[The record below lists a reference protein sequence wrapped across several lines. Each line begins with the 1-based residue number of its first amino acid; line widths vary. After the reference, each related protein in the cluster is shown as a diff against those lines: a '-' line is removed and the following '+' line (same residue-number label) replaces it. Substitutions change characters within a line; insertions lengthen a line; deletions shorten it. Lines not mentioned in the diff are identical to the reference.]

1 MQNDKFG
8 IIANY
13 YSEHYD
19 EIKAFIAKNTLY
31 ALETEDMVQNV
42 FVRLLSSNKMITP
55 LTMPSLVYTVA
66 RNLIFDYW
74 RHRKTVEEYEHYV
87 VSRTGEATDALSVYS
102 AVEINELLEKGIA
115 RLSGSQREIYR
126 LNISEG
132 LQVSEISERLSLPYK
147 SVEHRLG
154 SARKEIRNYMRRML
168 A

>member
-1 MQNDKFG
+1 
-8 IIANY
+8 
-13 YSEHYD
+13 
-19 EIKAFIAKNTLY
+19 
-31 ALETEDMVQNV
+31 
-42 FVRLLSSNKMITP
+42 
-55 LTMPSLVYTVA
+55 MPSLVYTVA

-87 VSRTGEATDALSVYS
+87 ASRTGEATDALSVYS

-154 SARKEIRNYMRRML
+154 SARQEIRNYMRRML